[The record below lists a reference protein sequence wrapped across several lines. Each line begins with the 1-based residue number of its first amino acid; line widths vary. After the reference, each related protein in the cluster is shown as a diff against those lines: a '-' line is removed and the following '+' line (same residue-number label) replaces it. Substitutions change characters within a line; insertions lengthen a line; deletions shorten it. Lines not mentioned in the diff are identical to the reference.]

1 MKLPL
6 KPPPFE
12 ELFEELI
19 QSGKYLELL
28 ERFDRNLPKKYLH
41 WDQLRHRQVPD
52 GLTLRQWWH
61 FIKIQRVAS
70 SKKVTL
76 PDKDGSLFSYNMTES
91 ISKVLHGIDMK
102 SGGSIQI
109 EDKSIGPHTRN
120 RYLIRSLIE
129 EAITSS
135 QIEGASTTRLVAKNL
150 IQTGRKPKDRSEEMI
165 LNNYRA
171 MESIRELKNESLT
184 QELVFNIHEIITR
197 GTLDEPT
204 AAGRFRKESEYI
216 KVYSG
221 GTEDTLVHVPPP
233 ASELPWRMQKMCE
246 FANGEDG
253 AGFMHPVIRS
263 IILHFWL
270 AYDHPF
276 FDGNGRTARALFY
289 WSMLHNGYWLFEFIS
304 ISEIILKGKTQYV
317 KSFLYTETDGDDLN
331 YFILYHLEVI
341 QRAISALYD
350 YIDRRTGEL
359 KELESQV
366 NSLDLLNHRQRDLI
380 SGALRHPNRDYTVRG
395 HQMVHNVV
403 YQTAR
408 TDLLELVELGLFEK
422 RKRRRSW
429 IFRPVTGL
437 EEALGN
443 I

>member
-12 ELFEELI
+12 ELFAEVI
-19 QSGKYLELL
+19 QSGKYMELS
-28 ERFDRNLPKKYLH
+28 ERFYGNTPKKYLH

-52 GLTLRQWWH
+52 GLTPRQWWH
-61 FIKIQRVAS
+61 FIKIQRVAA

-76 PDKDGSLFSYNMTES
+76 SDKQGNPFSYNMTES
-91 ISKVLHGIDMK
+91 ISQALHGIDMR

-109 EDKSIGPHTRN
+109 EDKSIGPHTRD

-171 MESIRELKNESLT
+171 MESIRELKNEPLT
-184 QELVFNIHEIITR
+184 QELVFNIHEIITS

-204 AAGRFRKESEYI
+204 AAGRFRKESEDI

-221 GTEDTLVHVPPP
+221 GTEDTLVHVPSP
-233 ASELPWRMQKMCE
+233 ASELPWRMKKMCE

-253 AGFMHPVIRS
+253 TGFIHPVIRS

-289 WSMLHNGYWLFEFIS
+289 WSMLHHGYWLFEFIS
-304 ISEIILKGKTQYV
+304 ISEIILKGKTQYF
-317 KSFLYTETDGDDLN
+317 KSFLYTETDGEDLN
-331 YFILYHLEVI
+331 YFIIYHLRVI
-341 QRAISALYD
+341 RRAIKALHD
-350 YIDRRTGEL
+350 YIARRTGEL
-359 KELESQV
+359 RELESQV
-366 NSLDLLNHRQRDLI
+366 KSLDLLNHRQRDLVG
-380 SGALRHPNRDYTVRG
+380 SALRHPNRDYTVRG
-395 HQMVHNVV
+395 HQTVHNVV

-408 TDLLELVELGLFEK
+408 TDLFELVKLGLFEK
-422 RKRRRSW
+422 QKRRRSW
-429 IFRPVTGL
+429 IFRPVVGL
-437 EEALGN
+437 EEALGRL
-443 I
+443 